1 MADSQSQLVELSDDP
16 ASWHRVV
23 KALAQRIHATPVHS
37 LDEAAATLDVLGVLE
52 QVRAWCG
59 QRAGM
64 VDDA

>member
-1 MADSQSQLVELSDDP
+1 MADSQLLELSDDP

-23 KALAQRIHATPVHS
+23 KALAQRIHATPVRS
-37 LDEAAATLDVLGVLE
+37 LDEAAVALDVLGVLE
-52 QVRAWCG
+52 QVRVWCG